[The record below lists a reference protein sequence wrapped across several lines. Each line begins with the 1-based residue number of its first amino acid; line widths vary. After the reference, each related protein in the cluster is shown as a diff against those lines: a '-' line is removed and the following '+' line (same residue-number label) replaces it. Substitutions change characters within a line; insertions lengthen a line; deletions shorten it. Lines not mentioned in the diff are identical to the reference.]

1 MFKRSL
7 IVFVL
12 VAIVALPF
20 LLRPKQQQR
29 ERADEILTLI
39 TPHNE
44 AIRHEFT
51 IAFERWYKE
60 RTGKTVALDWR
71 VVGGTSEIARFL
83 ESEYVSSF
91 KNYWTNQLKR
101 PWSLVVQGAFAN
113 GRLGADAP
121 AIAREARDAFLSSE
135 AGCGIDLFFGGGSFD
150 FIMQA
155 NAGRLV
161 PSRVIERHP
170 EWFGDDVIPLSFSG
184 ELYRDEQGRWIG
196 NVLSTYG
203 ILYNRDSLKRLGIDR
218 PPAEWSDLT
227 DPRYVGEVALA
238 DPTKSGSIAKAFE
251 NLIQQQMQRRL
262 AALRKPGVPSTEE
275 LAKAQESQAVRE
287 GWIAGLRILQL
298 MGANAR
304 YFTDTSQKPPIDV
317 SQGDCAAGVCI
328 DFYGR
333 SQAEV
338 TANRSGGEPRV
349 QFVSPRGGAVSSV
362 DPIALLRGAPH
373 REVAELFIEFTL
385 SMEAQKLWN
394 FRPGTPGGPVHYALR
409 RLPVRRDFY
418 AHAEW
423 KQYRSDPE
431 AEPFTEAEK
440 LIYQPA
446 WTGGIF
452 RELAFVIRVMTLDT
466 HPELVS
472 AWKAINEAPEETR
485 RKAMAVLQ
493 DMSAVNYERTNAEIK
508 KALTSRN
515 KVDEITFARNLGQLF
530 RANYARAEAIAR
542 GRD

>member
-1 MFKRSL
+1 MLKRAL
-7 IVFVL
+7 ILFVL
-12 VAIVALPF
+12 LAIVALPF
-20 LLRPKQQQR
+20 LLRPKQERR
-29 ERADEILTLI
+29 EQADETLTLI

-44 AIRHEFT
+44 AIRHEFS
-51 IAFERWYKE
+51 IGFQRWYKE
-60 RTGKTVALDWR
+60 RTGKTVAMDWR
-71 VVGGTSEIARFL
+71 VLGGTSEIARFL

-91 KNYWTNQLKR
+91 RNYWTNHLRR

-121 AIAREARDAFLSSE
+121 AIAREAREAFLASE

-150 FIMQA
+150 FITQA

-161 PSRVIERHP
+161 PSRVVEQHP
-170 EWFGDDVIPLSFSG
+170 DWFTDEVIPLSFSG
-184 ELYRDEQGRWIG
+184 ESYRDPQGRWIG

-203 ILYNRDSLKRLGIDR
+203 ILYNRDSLKRLGIER
-218 PPAEWSDLT
+218 PPVEWSDLT

-251 NLIQQQMQRRL
+251 NLVQQQMQRRL
-262 AALRKPGVPSTEE
+262 AALRASVPTSDAATM
-275 LAKAQESQAVRE
+275 KSQEDQAVRE
-287 GWIAGLRILQL
+287 GWTAGLRILQL

-373 REVAELFIEFTL
+373 RELAERFIEFTL
-385 SMEAQKLWN
+385 SMEGQKLWN
-394 FRPGTPGGPVHYALR
+394 FRPGAPGGPVHYALR

-418 AHAEW
+418 AHSEW
-423 KQYRSDPE
+423 KRYRSDPE

-440 LIYQPA
+440 LIYQPS
-446 WTGGIF
+446 WTGGVF

-466 HPELVS
+466 HPELLS
-472 AWKAINEAPEETR
+472 AWKSINAAPPAAR
-485 RKAMAVLQ
+485 AKAMAILQ
-493 DMSAVNYERTNAEIK
+493 DLSVVSYDRTNVEIK

-515 KVDEITFARNLGQLF
+515 KVDEITLARNLGQFF
-530 RANYARAEAIAR
+530 RMNYAHAEAVAR
-542 GRD
+542 GGD

>member
-101 PWSLVVQGAFAN
+101 PWSLIVQGAFAN

-121 AIAREARDAFLSSE
+121 PIAREARDAFLSSE

-385 SMEAQKLWN
+385 STEAQKLWN